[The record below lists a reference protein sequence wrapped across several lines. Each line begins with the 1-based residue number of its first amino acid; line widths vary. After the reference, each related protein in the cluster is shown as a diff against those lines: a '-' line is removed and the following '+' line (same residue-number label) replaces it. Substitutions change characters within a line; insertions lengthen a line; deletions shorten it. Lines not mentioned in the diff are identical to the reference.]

1 MTGRSLPD
9 SPPARL
15 IKVVHVTAIDASLR
29 AFLLPLL
36 VTLKRAG
43 FDLRAACSPGL
54 PIAELD
60 AAAIPVQR
68 IPIARRIAPLGDLL
82 SIWRL
87 FRYFRREKIDLVHA
101 HTPKAGLLA
110 RLAARLAGVPIIVY
124 TVHGF
129 YFHDHM
135 PWLPRHFHIFLE
147 KVGARCCRILLP
159 VSSEDVRT
167 ATALNIA
174 PPEKVRYLGGG
185 IDIDRFRPGRFS
197 ADEIRRRRAEFN
209 IPPDAV
215 VVGIVARMV
224 REKGYLELFQALAGL
239 MPKFPKLYLLQ
250 IGGTDREKADAL
262 GPDSAKPYGISDRS
276 RLLGDRSDVPD
287 LLLLMDI
294 LVLPSYREGLPV
306 SLMEAAA
313 SGLPIVSTRIRG
325 CREVV
330 ADGENGLLV
339 PPRDAAALAAALE
352 KLIAA
357 PQLRIQMGE
366 AGRSRAVEHYD
377 QRRVCRTTL
386 ETYRDLLL
394 ERRLQP
400 PPGLQTQLD
409 LLPAAK

>member
-1 MTGRSLPD
+1 M
-9 SPPARL
+9 
-15 IKVVHVTAIDASLR
+15 
-29 AFLLPLL
+29 
-36 VTLKRAG
+36 
-43 FDLRAACSPGL
+43 
-54 PIAELD
+54 AELE
-60 AAAIPVQR
+60 AAAIPGQR

-82 SIWRL
+82 SVWRL
-87 FRYFRREKIDLVHA
+87 MRYFRREKIDLVHA

-129 YFHDHM
+129 YFHDDS
-135 PWLPRHFHIFLE
+135 PWLSRHFYILME
-147 KVGARCCRILLP
+147 KIGARCGRMLLP

-167 ATALNIA
+167 AVALNIA
-174 PPEKVRYLGGG
+174 PPTKIRHLGGG
-185 IDIDRFRPGRFS
+185 IDLDRFRPGRLS
-197 ADEIRRRRAEFN
+197 SDEIRRRRAEFDL
-209 IPPDAV
+209 PPDAV

-224 REKGYLELFQALAGL
+224 REKGYLELFQALAKL
-239 MPKFPKLYLLQ
+239 MPKFPKLYFLQ

-262 GPDSAKPYGISDRS
+262 GPDSAKPYGIMERS

-287 LLLLMDI
+287 LLLLMDL

-313 SGLPIVSTRIRG
+313 SGLPIVSTRVRG

-330 ADGENGLLV
+330 VDGETGLLV
-339 PPRDAAALAAALE
+339 PPRDADALAAALE
-352 KLIAA
+352 KLIAS
-357 PQLRIQMGE
+357 PQLRTKMGA
-366 AGRSRAVEHYD
+366 AGRSRAV
-377 QRRVCRTTL
+377 L

-409 LLPAAK
+409 LLVL